1 MIRAV
6 LIKFSIFHKK
16 KLAKR
21 FTVQAPRWIRSLLR
35 RFHPTVKLTVSWKLF
50 LARQHF
56 AKNVK
61 SCRIRTFIPDN
72 VESFRF
78 WAFFETLEENKI
90 ILVPHFGQILVDWVN
105 FYGLGNFFSW
115 LRIWRYLRE
124 ICWLWFLLRAWAFL
138 ISRLSFLHQK
148 PGS

>member
-6 LIKFSIFHKK
+6 LIKFSIFYKK
-16 KLAKR
+16 SQRKDLQYKPPEVNKELAQKISPNLEVNSQLKT
-21 FTVQAPRWIRSLLR
+21 FFGKAA
-35 RFHPTVKLTVSWKLF
+35 FCK
-50 LARQHF
+50 
-56 AKNVK
+56 KNVK

-105 FYGLGNFFSW
+105 FYGLGNFFS
-115 LRIWRYLRE
+115 
-124 ICWLWFLLRAWAFL
+124 
-138 ISRLSFLHQK
+138 
-148 PGS
+148 